1 MDYGI
6 YLVILVI
13 AFIGIVIWAYGRKR
27 KARFDKDAAI
37 PFDDRKK

>member
-6 YLVILVI
+6 YLAILVI
-13 AFIGIVIWAYGRKR
+13 AFTGIVIWAYGRKR

>member
-6 YLVILVI
+6 YLAILVI

>member
-13 AFIGIVIWAYGRKR
+13 AFVGIVIWAYGRKR